1 MNPISILLQI
11 GGEDFNIILQT
22 LYLLLFLI
30 LIFFGQK
37 IQFHMAIIEVGGL
50 IRQLNAMKEA
60 AIKDTLLELK
70 KFSDKPDLKDALDK
84 LLNSFMILPESMD
97 PYGIVKKV
105 EHIINLRETR
115 FLEDIRRIVTRK
127 DIEEYKIRNASNMI
141 EAASALNLLYKYL
154 EHYYLLAKKTG
165 NFLLVAQLQ
174 MLAPLLFNEAKA
186 YLYAVNAF
194 RLGTPV
200 GDSIGPYVAYNLA
213 YDNSSKI
220 IEIKKEYVKDTDVYV
235 VEREKRKLY
244 IIKASGPGGN
254 VGKPGEAIKKLLQS
268 MKRRKE
274 NLKLVIMIDAALKL
288 EGEKTGSIAEGI
300 GAAIGGI
307 GVEKFKIEEIVT
319 KYNIPIIAMVI
330 KQSFNEA
337 ITVMK
342 KEIAEAAVEVIK
354 RIDKLIKEETV
365 EGDSLVIAGIG
376 NSIGVP

>member
-1 MNPISILLQI
+1 MNPIYILLQI

-50 IRQLNAMKEA
+50 IKQFNAMRET

-115 FLEDIRRIVTRK
+115 FLEDVRRIVTRK

-154 EHYYLLAKKTG
+154 EHYYLLAKKTR

-174 MLAPLLFNEAKA
+174 MLAPLYFNEAKA

-200 GDSIGPYVAYNLA
+200 GDSIGPYIAYNLA
-213 YDNSSKI
+213 YDKGSKI

-254 VGKPGEAIKKLLQS
+254 VGKPGEAIKKLLQG

-319 KYNIPIIAMVI
+319 KYNIPILAMVI

-337 ITVMK
+337 ITIMK
-342 KEIAEAAVEVIK
+342 KEIAEAAFEVIK